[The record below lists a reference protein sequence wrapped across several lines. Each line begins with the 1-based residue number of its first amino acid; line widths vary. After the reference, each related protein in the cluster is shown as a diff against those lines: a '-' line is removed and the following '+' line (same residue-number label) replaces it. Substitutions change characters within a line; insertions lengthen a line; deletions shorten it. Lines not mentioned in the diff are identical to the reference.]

1 MAQAD
6 INKITSSTTTYTV
19 CKGDT
24 ISDIAQ
30 RCIDVNMP
38 GYANKP
44 LYWEACDYLA
54 GKDSSLNPDVP
65 IIKDKTGNVNYLI
78 HVGQKIILQGTAA
91 KKTTTAAQRPKIT
104 AFGLTSNK
112 TEGSI
117 ENVEL
122 YATWAWSKSNTD
134 YYQVRWKYATGDGVG
149 WVHTDTKTETNGTE
163 HNTNSRYSKISGIDG
178 NATQVTFQVKPVSKT
193 YKKNDK
199 ETHYWT
205 ADWSTKQTY
214 WFKDLP
220 PVTPPKPSVS
230 SDDITKP
237 ELPTKQ
243 PEVTVKLENL
253 APTEIES
260 SKTFAPYLNAHEIQ
274 FQFLK
279 NNKTVFK
286 SGRAKIANGVA
297 SYTCKITAGDEFK
310 VRVRSYRG
318 ARIGGSESTKYSQ
331 TQGVYS
337 DWSEYSTVFGTA
349 PTVISKIDTLY
360 IRDKNS
366 KQIVVRAAWDRMDGD
381 KNEYVVGY
389 TTDPEFFTSNPGSI
403 TKTDKLTND
412 FADVIITEIPEDGAL
427 YFALQVSTVLGDSV
441 WSEPTKLS
449 VGSAPNGPTTWSS
462 SSTAMLDDQVVLY
475 WAHQST
481 DGSPE
486 SQARLDIKVTIGSGS
501 KSLIGTI
508 KEDENGNYYIDAYT
522 EKTDE
527 RDYIYITKKRDDYG
541 NIIGSTSAL
550 ALTFPSTSTYFEDGV
565 ILEWRVST
573 AGSYEENDQ
582 PVFSD
587 WTNSN
592 WRRIDIYS
600 EPIISLTANGG
611 DLLTDPLDKFPITVN
626 IESETNSEFQ
636 KPITYYVS
644 VISVNEYE
652 TVDSIGN
659 VKMVKAGEV
668 IYGQHFDTNNTSLEV
683 VLNAGN
689 IDLENG
695 QKYIIK
701 CITSYDSGLNAEA
714 ESEFTVEWTDD
725 ESWPNLE
732 ITYDENTYT
741 TMLKPFCMDVNEYG
755 DEFIAQDVTLSVYR
769 REFDGTFTEL
779 ATGLNN
785 VDGTYVTDPHPSLDY
800 ARYRVVATRNSTGAV
815 SYYDVPGFPIGETSI
830 IIQWD
835 EQWSDYDVNGE
846 FEPDN
851 HAWAGSLLKLPYNV
865 DISESHDPDVEL
877 IKYIGR
883 ENPVSYHGT
892 QIGHTSTWY
901 TVIPKDDVVTLY
913 TLRRLAKWIDKV
925 YVREPSGT
933 GYWANVKI
941 SYSKKHN
948 DLTIP
953 ITLTITR
960 VEGE

>member
-1 MAQAD
+1 MAYTSIKATDSEYIVDKKDTFSHIAQKCIELSVEPNTKFGVYKGLNLYND
-6 INKITSSTTTYTV
+6 GINKLKSF
-19 CKGDT
+19 
-24 ISDIAQ
+24 
-30 RCIDVNMP
+30 
-38 GYANKP
+38 
-44 LYWEACDYLA
+44 
-54 GKDSSLNPDVP
+54 NPD
-65 IIKDKTGNVNYLI
+65 IENIDLI
-78 HVGQKIILQGTAA
+78 YVGQKLILNGTAA

-220 PVTPPKPSVS
+220 PVTPPTPTN
-230 SDDITKP
+230 ITVTPAKSA
-237 ELPTKQ
+237 TSN

-318 ARIGGSESTKYSQ
+318 AKTSSSYSQ

-360 IRDKNS
+360 IRDKKTDGS
-366 KQIVVRAAWDRMDGD
+366 YVVRAAWGRMDGD
-381 KNEYVVGY
+381 KNDYIVGY
-389 TTDPEFFTSNPGSI
+389 TTDPAFFASNSGSI

-508 KEDENGNYYIDAYT
+508 KEDENGNHYIDAYT

-573 AGSYEENDQ
+573 AGSYEKDGQ

-611 DLLTDPLDKFPITVN
+611 DLLTDPLDRFPITVN
-626 IESETNSEFQ
+626 VESETNSEFQ